1 MSYPAAMQAL
11 LDQFGNQDA
20 IAQKIVQVGSF
31 QPFDLVRVHSNPA
44 NLVLTNAHEGS
55 VATST
60 VVLLTDG
67 QARAGLKFKPDTSV
81 IRDRHDQQLHLIIA
95 SGIDQVVTV
104 EFEDYPAKELQV
116 TANQPALFSIG
127 MLFGIPVIAST
138 ASFFDVA
145 TGEDG
150 GNDDTSGALL
160 INCLNQAGKLTY
172 TGGTADFG
180 SIFGEKTAFL
190 FSKPITAGYAF
201 QYENPEPVSG
211 VRAINDL
218 RIKIS
223 SSPDPAYSFFNNDD
237 IFIQLTN
244 PGIGGSDNRFFDVY
258 VKESVGGQSINE
270 WWYFNEERLRIHV
283 TVNLDSLDI
292 VVTDLVTQETQ
303 THTTNLSG
311 LMAQP
316 MYLHIGAILSEQAS
330 TLDHTLIQLPFSELD
345 VG

>member
-11 LDQFGNQDA
+11 LDQFGNQNA

-150 GNDDTSGALL
+150 GATSGNFAFTSVINAQASNNKVIYTNGDLAAIGKNWAHGFAAIAPFADGQAMRFVVPVLVPNQQIAVYLETGDSLSPALSVAWFKVFATGDSTFVRSIDNGDL
-160 INCLNQAGKLTY
+160 FVAAG
-172 TGGTADFG
+172 DV
-180 SIFGEKTAFL
+180 
-190 FSKPITAGYAF
+190 ITITR
-201 QYENPEPVSG
+201 S
-211 VRAINDL
+211 
-218 RIKIS
+218 
-223 SSPDPAYSFFNNDD
+223 
-237 IFIQLTN
+237 
-244 PGIGGSDNRFFDVY
+244 
-258 VKESVGGQSINE
+258 GQSIIASANGMTA
-270 WWYFNEERLRIHV
+270 
-283 TVNLDSLDI
+283 TVVNSN
-292 VVTDLVTQETQ
+292 V
-303 THTTNLSG
+303 SG
-311 LMAQP
+311 TA
-316 MYLHIGAILSEQAS
+316 YLQVFGSHENTADVPVLELYVPGEQA
-330 TLDHTLIQLPFSELD
+330 
-345 VG
+345 

>member
-11 LDQFGNQDA
+11 LDQFGNQNA

-145 TGEDG
+145 TGETG
-150 GNDDTSGALL
+150 GSSGNSSVPVFNML
-160 INCLNQAGKLTY
+160 INAVQNQNSIHY
-172 TGGTADFG
+172 TGGALPTNTTWDGFLGFLGIKKINELESFSFKVPALTG
-180 SIFGEKTAFL
+180 SQEL
-190 FSKPITAGYAF
+190 L
-201 QYENPEPVSG
+201 V
-211 VRAINDL
+211 VMC
-218 RIKIS
+218 
-223 SSPDPAYSFFNNDD
+223 
-237 IFIQLTN
+237 
-244 PGIGGSDNRFFDVY
+244 
-258 VKESVGGQSINE
+258 SVGSPTKEDSLALTKVYSLGGGELGGAIYTNGFTE
-270 WWYFNEERLRIHV
+270 FPA
-283 TVNLDSLDI
+283 TVNDPLT
-292 VVTDLVTQETQ
+292 VTRNGGRLTITLNDGSSYQTAENVNIASDAWLHLVIRSSEAEVPDLIINSVT
-303 THTTNLSG
+303 
-311 LMAQP
+311 
-316 MYLHIGAILSEQAS
+316 EQ
-330 TLDHTLIQLPFSELD
+330 
-345 VG
+345 G